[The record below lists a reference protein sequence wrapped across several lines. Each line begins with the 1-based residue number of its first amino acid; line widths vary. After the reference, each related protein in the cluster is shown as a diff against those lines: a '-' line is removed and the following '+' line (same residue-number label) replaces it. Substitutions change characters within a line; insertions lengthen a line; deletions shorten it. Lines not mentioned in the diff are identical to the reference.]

1 MRCGLINKEQ
11 HMAERSKDQEPW
23 SPRIDKQPPFVNSA
37 DFERGLG
44 EASNPPD
51 ITEEGDEEDADK
63 KVSGIPS
70 DTPIR
75 PAR

>member
-1 MRCGLINKEQ
+1 MARPGSTKEQ
-11 HMAERSKDQEPW
+11 HMAEPKKDRDPW
-23 SPRIDKQPPFVNSA
+23 TPRIEKEPLFINSA

-51 ITEEGDEEDADK
+51 ITDEGEEEDEDK
-63 KVSGIPS
+63 KTSGIAS
-70 DTPIR
+70 DTPIK